1 MHVYVCICVYI
12 YVYICV
18 CMCVYVCMYVCVCTC
33 VYVCLYI
40 CVGVCVCIY
49 LCVCLCVCIC
59 VCVCVYIYIYIYI
72 YVIKEG
78 PCFSLHSN
86 SDLSKR
92 ELGFKVSL
100 GEPSGEDQRFGPLP
114 STGLVCVY
122 TKKEKPNNSCMPL
135 LVPLNYGRLLH

>member
-1 MHVYVCICVYI
+1 MCVYI
-12 YVYICV
+12 YACVCVYMCIYICVYMCVYMCV
-18 CMCVYVCMYVCVCTC
+18 CMCVCVYVCVCVSIYMCGCMCMYIFVC
-33 VYVCLYI
+33 VYM
-40 CVGVCVCIY
+40 
-49 LCVCLCVCIC
+49 C
-59 VCVCVYIYIYIYI
+59 VCVCVYIYIYI

>member
-1 MHVYVCICVYI
+1 MGLNFIHKIEMIILKYRVKMEEIKQTEEIMCVCVY
-12 YVYICV
+12 
-18 CMCVYVCMYVCVCTC
+18 M
-33 VYVCLYI
+33 
-40 CVGVCVCIY
+40 
-49 LCVCLCVCIC
+49 C
-59 VCVCVYIYIYIYI
+59 VCVCIYIYIYI